1 MSQANYAKEL
11 TEVSQSMVRIETK
24 LDNVLSVVGDHE
36 ARIRVAEA
44 VIVADTERK
53 REYVSLKETVANQN
67 SIVES
72 LSQTVDS
79 WRRVV
84 WIIGTA
90 AFSGLGLMLWEIFK
104 RGMNL

>member
-1 MSQANYAKEL
+1 MSQANYTEGFA
-11 TEVSQSMVRIETK
+11 EVSQSMVRIETK

-44 VIVADTERK
+44 VIVADTDRK
-53 REYVSLKETVANQN
+53 REYVSLKETVSTQGT
-67 SIVES
+67 SLES

-90 AFSGLGLMLWEIFK
+90 SFSGLGLMLWEIFK
-104 RGMNL
+104 RGMSL

>member
-1 MSQANYAKEL
+1 MSQANYTEGFA
-11 TEVSQSMVRIETK
+11 EVSQSMVRIETK

-44 VIVADTERK
+44 VIVADTDRK
-53 REYVSLKETVANQN
+53 REYVSLKETVAAQGTT
-67 SIVES
+67 VES

-79 WRRVV
+79 WRRVM

-90 AFSGLGLMLWEIFK
+90 AFSGLGLMLWETFR
-104 RGMNL
+104 RGMSL

>member
-1 MSQANYAKEL
+1 MSQDNYTKGFA
-11 TEVSQSMVRIETK
+11 EVSQSMVRIETK

-44 VIVADTERK
+44 VIVADTDRK
-53 REYVSLKETVANQN
+53 REYVSLKETVSTQGTTL
-67 SIVES
+67 ES

-79 WRRVV
+79 WRRVM

-104 RGMNL
+104 RGMSL